1 MSENKNEMEYINYL
15 GNILVYLKSLQ
26 SLADLLKTKLAVIS
40 VSYHPPHN
48 TLVYNSLHEILIMTA
63 N

>member
-40 VSYHPPHN
+40 VSYHPP
-48 TLVYNSLHEILIMTA
+48 LITP
-63 N
+63 

>member
-40 VSYHPPHN
+40 ASYHP
-48 TLVYNSLHEILIMTA
+48 LITP
-63 N
+63 

>member
-26 SLADLLKTKLAVIS
+26 SLADLLKTKFAVIP
-40 VSYHPPHN
+40 VSYHRRITH
-48 TLVYNSLHEILIMTA
+48 
-63 N
+63 